1 MRNVFTKV
9 FFFLAFYSL
18 SFSQVFYEPLGSDV
32 YSFLNRLSQK
42 GIIELDDQIRPLSR
56 KYIAG
61 KLLSVKQ
68 LAEKLTSLETE
79 ELNFYLTD
87 FGRELDLLNNVK
99 VEKEKIS
106 SINKDQFGRYRLFSY
121 RDNIF
126 TINLSPILGAE
137 IGSRDN
143 ERLIHIWNGISFYGY
158 LSDNIGFNFRFIDN
172 TEKGNNIDK
181 WRLFTPKT
189 GFHVR
194 NDETIFG
201 FPPDKIEYS
210 EVNTNIGVDW
220 SWGKF
225 SVGKDFMEWG
235 YGESGL
241 LVLSQKAPSFPF
253 IRLDIN
259 PVDWL
264 SFNYFHGFLA
274 SDVVDSNETYYHET
288 GGERIVYREKFIASH
303 TLSVKPTKGLTLSL
317 GESIVYADKFE
328 FSYLFP
334 LMFFRVNDHHLSRQI
349 NEAGS
354 NSQFFF
360 SVSSRNHL
368 KNTHLYSS
376 LFIDELTI
384 TNIFDKEKQR
394 NQFGYSLGASF
405 TDLLFENLTFTLEFT
420 RIFPFVYEHY
430 IQTTTYQNASYNL
443 GHWMGSNGDLIYG
456 SVNYRFLRGLQATL
470 WAQYIRKGDKG
481 NAYLQ
486 YQTQPQP
493 PFLFGLRKNYTY
505 FGGFVKYEILHELF
519 VKFSFQLMKISEQQE
534 DLNYRN
540 SNLNEFYFS
549 IYYGI

>member
-1 MRNVFTKV
+1 MKTFVSIFFSIVIFSTFT
-9 FFFLAFYSL
+9 
-18 SFSQVFYEPLGSDV
+18 FSQVVYEPLGSDV
-32 YSFLNRLSQK
+32 YSFLSRLSQK
-42 GIIELDDQIRPLSR
+42 GILDLDDQIRPLSR
-56 KYIAG
+56 KNI
-61 KLLSVKQ
+61 
-68 LAEKLTSLETE
+68 AEKLDFLKQNTKRLTTLEIE
-79 ELNFYLTD
+79 ELNFYLAD
-87 FGRELDLLNNVK
+87 FGREIDLLNNVK
-99 VEKEKIS
+99 VENEKVS
-106 SINKDQFGRYRLFSY
+106 GINKDQFGRYRLFSY
-121 RDNIF
+121 RDNLF
-126 TINLSPILGAE
+126 TFNLSPVLGAE
-137 IGSRDN
+137 ISSRDN
-143 ERLIHIWNGISFYGY
+143 ESLIHIWNGVYFYGY

-172 TEKGNNIDK
+172 TEKGNKIDK
-181 WRLFTPKT
+181 WRTFTPKT

-194 NDETIFG
+194 NNETIFG

-210 EVNTNIGVDW
+210 EVNTNIGIDW

-225 SVGKDFMEWG
+225 SVGKDFLEWG

-253 IRLDIN
+253 IRLDIY
-259 PVDWL
+259 PAEWL
-264 SFNYFHGFLA
+264 SFNYLHGFLS
-274 SDVVDSNETYYHET
+274 SDVIDSNETYFHQT
-288 GGERIVYREKFIASH
+288 GGERIIFREKYIASH
-303 TLSVKPTKGLTLSL
+303 TLSIKPTKGLTLSL
-317 GESIVYADKFE
+317 GESIVYSDKFE

-334 LMFFRVNDHHLSRQI
+334 LIFFRVNDHHLSRQI

-360 SVSSRNHL
+360 SVSSRNHV
-368 KNTHLYSS
+368 KNTHIYGT
-376 LFIDELTI
+376 LFIDELSI

-394 NQFGYSLGASF
+394 NQFGFSLGTSV
-405 TDLLFENLTFTLEFT
+405 TDLPVDNLTLKFEYT
-420 RIFPFVYEHY
+420 RIYPFVYEHY

-481 NAYLQ
+481 NAVLQ

-505 FGGFVKYEILHELF
+505 FGGFVKYEIYHELF
-519 VKFSFQLMKISEQQE
+519 AKFNFQFLKSSEQQE
-534 DLNYRN
+534 DLSFIN

>member
-18 SFSQVFYEPLGSDV
+18 SFSQVVYEPLGSDV

>member
-1 MRNVFTKV
+1 MKYFIIKI
-9 FFFLAFYSL
+9 FFLFVFYSVL
-18 SFSQVFYEPLGSDV
+18 FSQVVYEPLGSDV
-32 YSFLNRLSQK
+32 YSFLSRLSQK
-42 GIIELDDQIRPLSR
+42 GIIELDDQLRPLSR
-56 KYIAG
+56 KYIAE

-68 LAEKLTSLETE
+68 LSEKLNSLELE

-99 VEKEKIS
+99 VEKEKVS

-121 RDNIF
+121 RDNLF
-126 TINLSPILGAE
+126 TFNLSPILGAE
-137 IGSRDN
+137 IGSREN

-172 TEKGNNIDK
+172 TEKGNTVDK
-181 WRLFTPKT
+181 WRTFTPKT

-194 NDETIFG
+194 NDQTIFG

-225 SVGKDFMEWG
+225 SVGKDFMEFG

-253 IRLDIN
+253 IRLDVN
-259 PVDWL
+259 PVEWL
-264 SFNYFHGFLA
+264 NFNYFHGFLA
-274 SDVVDSNETYYHET
+274 SDVIDSNATYFHKT
-288 GGERIVYREKFIASH
+288 GGERIVYREKYIASH

-334 LMFFRVNDHHLSRQI
+334 LIFFRVNDHHLSRQI

-368 KNTHLYSS
+368 KNTHLYGS

-394 NQFGYSLGASF
+394 NQFGYSLGASL
-405 TDLLFENLTFTLEFT
+405 TDLVFDNLTLTLEYT

-443 GHWMGSNGDLIYG
+443 GHWMGSNGDLIYA
-456 SVNYRFLRGLQATL
+456 SINYRFLRGLQATL
-470 WAQYIRKGDKG
+470 WTQYIRKGDKG

-519 VKFSFQLMKISEQQE
+519 AKFNFQLMKISEQQE
-534 DLNYRN
+534 DLNYLN

>member
-1 MRNVFTKV
+1 MKNLLIKV
-9 FFFLAFYSL
+9 FFILTFYSVT
-18 SFSQVFYEPLGSDV
+18 FSQVVYEPLGSDV
-32 YSFLNRLSQK
+32 YSFLSRLSQK
-42 GIIELDDQIRPLSR
+42 GIIEFDDQIRPLSR
-56 KYIAG
+56 KYIAE
-61 KLLSVKQ
+61 KLQSLKQ
-68 LAEKLTSLETE
+68 VAEKLNSLEYE

-87 FGRELDLLNNVK
+87 FGREIDLLSNTK
-99 VEKEKIS
+99 VDKEKIS

-121 RDNIF
+121 RDNLF
-126 TINLSPILGAE
+126 TFNLSPILGAE
-137 IGSRDN
+137 IGSRKS
-143 ERLIHIWNGISFYGY
+143 ERSIHIWNGISFYGY

-172 TEKGNNIDK
+172 TEKGNTIDK
-181 WRLFTPKT
+181 WRTFTPKT

-194 NDETIFG
+194 NNETIFG

-210 EVNTNIGVDW
+210 EVNTNIGLDW

-253 IRLDIN
+253 IRLDVN

-264 SFNYFHGFLA
+264 SFNYFHGFLS
-274 SDVVDSNETYYHET
+274 SDVIDSNATYFHQT
-288 GGERIVYREKFIASH
+288 NGERIVFREKYIASH

-317 GESIVYADKFE
+317 GESIVYSDKFE

-334 LMFFRVNDHHLSRQI
+334 LIFFRVNDHHLSRQI

-368 KNTHLYSS
+368 KNTHLYGS

-394 NQFGYSLGASF
+394 NQFAFSLGTSV
-405 TDLLFENLTFTLEFT
+405 TDLLFDNLTLTLEYT
-420 RIFPFVYEHY
+420 RIYPFVYEHY

-443 GHWMGSNGDLIYG
+443 GHWMGSNGDLVYG
-456 SVNYRFLRGLQATL
+456 SINYRFLRGLQATL

-481 NAYLQ
+481 NAFLQ

-505 FGGFVKYEILHELF
+505 FGGFIKYEIIQELF
-519 VKFSFQLMKISEQQE
+519 TKLYFQLMKLSEQQQ
-534 DLNYRN
+534 DLNFLN

>member
-1 MRNVFTKV
+1 MKNVFIKV

-18 SFSQVFYEPLGSDV
+18 TFPQVVYEPLGSDV
-32 YSFLNRLSQK
+32 YSFLSRLSRK

-56 KYIAG
+56 KYIAE

-68 LAEKLTSLETE
+68 LSEKLNSLEIE

-99 VEKEKIS
+99 VEKEKVS

-121 RDNIF
+121 RDNLF
-126 TINLSPILGAE
+126 TFNLSPILGAE
-137 IGSRDN
+137 LGSRDN

-158 LSDNIGFNFRFIDN
+158 LADNIGFNFRFIDN
-172 TEKGNNIDK
+172 TEKGNTVDK
-181 WRLFTPKT
+181 WRTFTPKT

-194 NDETIFG
+194 NEQTIYG

-253 IRLDIN
+253 IRLDVN
-259 PVDWL
+259 PVEWL
-264 SFNYFHGFLA
+264 NFNYFHGFLA
-274 SDVVDSNETYYHET
+274 SDVIDSNATYFHKT
-288 GGERIVYREKFIASH
+288 GGERIVYREKYIASH

-334 LMFFRVNDHHLSRQI
+334 LIFFRVNDHHLSRQI

-368 KNTHLYSS
+368 KNTHLYGS

-394 NQFGYSLGASF
+394 NQFGYSLGASL
-405 TDLLFENLTFTLEFT
+405 TDLVFDNLTLTLEYT

-443 GHWMGSNGDLIYG
+443 GHWMGSNGDLIYA
-456 SVNYRFLRGLQATL
+456 SINYRFLRGLQATL
-470 WAQYIRKGDKG
+470 WTQYIRKGDKG

-505 FGGFVKYEILHELF
+505 LGGFVKYEILHELF
-519 VKFSFQLMKISEQQE
+519 AKFNFQLMKISEQQE
-534 DLNYRN
+534 DLNYLN

>member
-1 MRNVFTKV
+1 MKNLLIKV
-9 FFFLAFYSL
+9 FFILTFYSFT
-18 SFSQVFYEPLGSDV
+18 FSQVVYEPLGSDV
-32 YSFLNRLSQK
+32 YSFLSRLSQK

-56 KYIAG
+56 KYIAE
-61 KLLSVKQ
+61 KLSLLKQ
-68 LAEKLTSLETE
+68 DTNKLTSLEVE

-87 FGRELDLLNNVK
+87 FGRELDLLNNTK
-99 VEKEKIS
+99 VDKEKIS
-106 SINKDQFGRYRLFSY
+106 SISKDSYGRYRLFSY
-121 RDNIF
+121 RDNLF
-126 TINLSPILGAE
+126 SFNLSPIIGAE

-172 TEKGNNIDK
+172 TEKGNTIDK
-181 WRLFTPKT
+181 WRTFTPET

-194 NDETIFG
+194 NDQTIFG

-225 SVGKDFMEWG
+225 SAGKDFMEWG
-235 YGESGL
+235 YSESGL

-253 IRLDIN
+253 IRLDVN
-259 PVDWL
+259 PVDWF
-264 SFNYFHGFLA
+264 SFNYFHGFLS
-274 SDVVDSNETYYHET
+274 SDVVDSNATYFHQT
-288 GGERIVYREKFIASH
+288 NGERIVFREKYIASH
-303 TLSVKPTKGLTLSL
+303 TLSIKPTNGLTLSL
-317 GESIVYADKFE
+317 GESIVYSDKFE

-334 LMFFRVNDHHLSRQI
+334 LIFFRVNDHHLSRQI

-368 KNTHLYSS
+368 KNTHLYGS

-394 NQFGYSLGASF
+394 NQFGFSF
-405 TDLLFENLTFTLEFT
+405 GTSVTDLPFDNLSLTLEYT
-420 RIFPFVYEHY
+420 RIYPFVYEHY

-443 GHWMGSNGDLIYG
+443 GHWMGSNGDLVYG
-456 SVNYRFLRGLQATL
+456 SINYRFLRGLQATI
-470 WAQYIRKGDKG
+470 WARYIRKGDKG

-505 FGGFVKYEILHELF
+505 FGGFIKYEIIHELF
-519 VKFSFQLMKISEQQE
+519 AKFNFQLMKLSEQQE
-534 DLNYRN
+534 DLSYRD

>member
-1 MRNVFTKV
+1 MKNLLIKV
-9 FFFLAFYSL
+9 FFILTFYSVT
-18 SFSQVFYEPLGSDV
+18 FSQVVYEPLASDV
-32 YSFLNRLSQK
+32 YSFLSRLSQK

-56 KYIAG
+56 KYIAE
-61 KLLSVKQ
+61 KLFLLKQ
-68 LAEKLTSLETE
+68 DTNKLTSREVD

-87 FGRELDLLNNVK
+87 FGRELDLLTNTK
-99 VEKEKIS
+99 VDKEKIS
-106 SINKDQFGRYRLFSY
+106 SISKDSYGRYRLFSY
-121 RDNIF
+121 RDNLF
-126 TINLSPILGAE
+126 SFNLSPIIGAE

-172 TEKGNNIDK
+172 TEKGNKIDK
-181 WRLFTPKT
+181 WRSFTPET

-194 NDETIFG
+194 NDQTIFG

-225 SVGKDFMEWG
+225 SAGKDFMEWG
-235 YGESGL
+235 YSESGL
-241 LVLSQKAPSFPF
+241 LVLSKKAPSFPF
-253 IRLDIN
+253 IRLDVN
-259 PVDWL
+259 PVDWF
-264 SFNYFHGFLA
+264 SFNYFHGFLS
-274 SDVVDSNETYYHET
+274 SDVVDSNATYFHQT
-288 GGERIVYREKFIASH
+288 NGERIVFREKYIASH
-303 TLSVKPTKGLTLSL
+303 TLSIKPTNGLTLSL
-317 GESIVYADKFE
+317 GESIVYSDKFE
-328 FSYLFP
+328 LSYLFP
-334 LMFFRVNDHHLSRQI
+334 LIFFRVNDHHLSRQI

-368 KNTHLYSS
+368 KNTHLYGS

-394 NQFGYSLGASF
+394 NQFGFSLGTSV
-405 TDLLFENLTFTLEFT
+405 TDLPFDNLSLTLEYT
-420 RIFPFVYEHY
+420 RIYPFVYEHY

-456 SVNYRFLRGLQATL
+456 SINYRFLRGLQATI

-505 FGGFVKYEILHELF
+505 FGGFIKYEIIHELF
-519 VKFSFQLMKISEQQE
+519 AKFNFQLMKLSEQQE
-534 DLNYRN
+534 DLSYRD

>member
-1 MRNVFTKV
+1 MKILFITVFIV
-9 FFFLAFYSL
+9 LAFYPL
-18 SFSQVFYEPLGSDV
+18 TFSQVVYEPLGSDV
-32 YSFLNRLSQK
+32 YSFLSRLSQK
-42 GIIELDDQIRPLSR
+42 GLIELDDQIRPLSR
-56 KYIAG
+56 KYIA
-61 KLLSVKQ
+61 
-68 LAEKLTSLETE
+68 EKLSSLEQNTEKLNSLEVE

-87 FGRELDLLNNVK
+87 FARELDLLNNKK
-99 VEKEKIS
+99 VEKEKVS

-121 RDNIF
+121 RDNLF
-126 TINLSPILGAE
+126 TFNLSPILGVE
-137 IGSRDN
+137 LGTRDN
-143 ERLIHIWNGISFYGY
+143 ESLIHIWNGISFYGY

-172 TEKGNNIDK
+172 TEKGNKIDK
-181 WRLFTPKT
+181 WRTFTPKT

-194 NDETIFG
+194 NNETIFG

-241 LVLSQKAPSFPF
+241 IVLSQKAPSFPF
-253 IRLDIN
+253 IRLDVN
-259 PVDWL
+259 PVNWL
-264 SFNYFHGFLA
+264 SFNYFLGFLA
-274 SDVVDSNETYYHET
+274 SDVVDSNATYYHET
-288 GGERIVYREKFIASH
+288 AGERIVFREKYIASH
-303 TLSVKPTKGLTLSL
+303 TLSIKPTNGLTLSL
-317 GESIVYADKFE
+317 GESIIYSDKFE

-334 LMFFRVNDHHLSRQI
+334 LIFFRVNDHHLSRQI

-384 TNIFDKEKQR
+384 TNLFNKEKQR
-394 NQFGYSLGASF
+394 NQFGFSLGTSV
-405 TDLLFENLTFTLEFT
+405 TDLPFGNLTLTLEYT
-420 RIFPFVYEHY
+420 RIYPFVYEHY
-430 IQTTTYQNASYNL
+430 IQSTTYQNASYNL

-456 SVNYRFLRGLQATL
+456 SINYRFLRGLQATL

-505 FGGFVKYEILHELF
+505 FGGFLKYEILHELF
-519 VKFSFQLMKISEQQE
+519 AKFNFQLMKSSEQQQ
-534 DLNYRN
+534 DLNYIN

>member
-1 MRNVFTKV
+1 MKNVFTKA

-18 SFSQVFYEPLGSDV
+18 SFSQVVYEPLSSDV
-32 YSFLNRLSQK
+32 YSFLSRLSQK

-56 KYIAG
+56 KYIA
-61 KLLSVKQ
+61 
-68 LAEKLTSLETE
+68 EKLSTLNQTTEKLNSLELE
-79 ELNFYLTD
+79 ELNFYLAD
-87 FGRELDLLNNVK
+87 FGREIDLLNNVK
-99 VEKEKIS
+99 AEKEKVS

-121 RDNIF
+121 RDNLF

-143 ERLIHIWNGISFYGY
+143 ERLIHMWNGISFYGY
-158 LSDNIGFNFRFIDN
+158 LSDKIGFNFRFIDN
-172 TEKGNNIDK
+172 TEKGNTIDK
-181 WRLFTPKT
+181 WRAFTPKT

-194 NDETIFG
+194 NDQTIFN

-253 IRLDIN
+253 IRLDVN

-274 SDVVDSNETYYHET
+274 SDVVDSNETYYNET
-288 GGERIVYREKFIASH
+288 GGERIVYREKYIASH
-303 TLSVKPTKGLTLSL
+303 TLSVKPTKGLTISL

-334 LMFFRVNDHHLSRQI
+334 LIFFRVNDHHLSRQI

-368 KNTHLYSS
+368 RNTHLYGS

-394 NQFGYSLGASF
+394 NQFGYSLGASL
-405 TDLLFENLTFTLEFT
+405 TDLLFDNLTLTLEYT

-456 SVNYRFLRGLQATL
+456 SINYRFLRGLQATL
-470 WAQYIRKGDKG
+470 WTQFIRKGDKG

-519 VKFSFQLMKISEQQE
+519 AKFNFQLTKLSEQQE
-534 DLNYRN
+534 DLNYLN

>member
-1 MRNVFTKV
+1 MKNLLIKV
-9 FFFLAFYSL
+9 FFILTFYSVT
-18 SFSQVFYEPLGSDV
+18 FSQVVYEPLGSDV
-32 YSFLNRLSQK
+32 YSFLSRLSQK

-56 KYIAG
+56 KYIA
-61 KLLSVKQ
+61 
-68 LAEKLTSLETE
+68 EKLSLLKQDTNKLTLLEVD

-87 FGRELDLLNNVK
+87 FGRELDLLNNTRVD
-99 VEKEKIS
+99 KEKIS
-106 SINKDQFGRYRLFSY
+106 SISKDSFGRYRLFSY
-121 RDNIF
+121 RDNLF
-126 TINLSPILGAE
+126 SFNLSPIIGAE

-172 TEKGNNIDK
+172 TEKGNKIDK
-181 WRLFTPKT
+181 WRTFTPET

-194 NDETIFG
+194 NDQTIFG

-253 IRLDIN
+253 IRLDVN
-259 PVDWL
+259 PVDWF
-264 SFNYFHGFLA
+264 SFNYFHGFLS
-274 SDVVDSNETYYHET
+274 SDVVDSNATYFHQT
-288 GGERIVYREKFIASH
+288 NGERIVFREKYIASH
-303 TLSVKPTKGLTLSL
+303 TLSIKPNNGLTLSL
-317 GESIVYADKFE
+317 GESIVYSDKFE

-334 LMFFRVNDHHLSRQI
+334 LIFFRVNDHHLSRQI

-368 KNTHLYSS
+368 KNTHLYGS

-394 NQFGYSLGASF
+394 NQFGFSLGTAV
-405 TDLLFENLTFTLEFT
+405 TDLPFENLTFTLEYT
-420 RIFPFVYEHY
+420 RIYPFVYEHY

-456 SVNYRFLRGLQATL
+456 SINYRFLRGLQATL

-505 FGGFVKYEILHELF
+505 FGGFIKYEIIHELF
-519 VKFSFQLMKISEQQE
+519 AKFNFQLMKLSEQQE
-534 DLNYRN
+534 DLSYRD

>member
-9 FFFLAFYSL
+9 FFFLVFYSL
-18 SFSQVFYEPLGSDV
+18 SFSQVVYEPLGSDV
-32 YSFLNRLSQK
+32 YTFLSRLSQK

-68 LAEKLTSLETE
+68 LSEKLTSLETE

-143 ERLIHIWNGISFYGY
+143 ERLIHIRNGISFYGY

-288 GGERIVYREKFIASH
+288 GGERIIYRDKFIASH

-368 KNTHLYSS
+368 KNTHLYTS

-394 NQFGYSLGASF
+394 NQFGYSLGASL

-519 VKFSFQLMKISEQQE
+519 AKFSFQLMKISEQQE

>member
-1 MRNVFTKV
+1 MKNVFIKV

-18 SFSQVFYEPLGSDV
+18 AFSQVVYEPLGSDV
-32 YSFLNRLSQK
+32 YSFLSRLSRK

-56 KYIAG
+56 KYIAE

-68 LAEKLTSLETE
+68 LSEKLNSLEIE

-99 VEKEKIS
+99 VEKEKVS

-121 RDNIF
+121 RDNLF
-126 TINLSPILGAE
+126 TFNLSPILGAE
-137 IGSRDN
+137 LGSRDN

-158 LSDNIGFNFRFIDN
+158 LADNIGFNFRFIDN
-172 TEKGNNIDK
+172 TEKGNTVDK
-181 WRLFTPKT
+181 WRTFTPKT

-194 NDETIFG
+194 NEQTIYG

-253 IRLDIN
+253 IRLDVN
-259 PVDWL
+259 PVEWL
-264 SFNYFHGFLA
+264 NFNYFHGFLA
-274 SDVVDSNETYYHET
+274 SDVIDSNATYFHKT
-288 GGERIVYREKFIASH
+288 GGERIVYREKYIASH

-334 LMFFRVNDHHLSRQI
+334 LIFFRVNDHHLSRQI

-368 KNTHLYSS
+368 KNTHLYGS

-394 NQFGYSLGASF
+394 NQFGYSLGASL
-405 TDLLFENLTFTLEFT
+405 TDLVFDNLTLTLEYT

-443 GHWMGSNGDLIYG
+443 GHWMGSNGDLIYA
-456 SVNYRFLRGLQATL
+456 SINYRFLRGLQATL
-470 WAQYIRKGDKG
+470 WTQYIRKGDKG

-505 FGGFVKYEILHELF
+505 LGGFVKYEILHELF
-519 VKFSFQLMKISEQQE
+519 AKFNFQLMKISEQQE
-534 DLNYRN
+534 DLNYLN